1 MASNKPS
8 FIDTPNLWEALAQL
22 PRQPLAEFPTPLSPM
37 RRLSRAIGG
46 LELWL
51 KRDDLIG
58 FGLGG
63 NKVRGLELLVADAM
77 AQGAE
82 VLVTGA
88 AAGAKAALF
97 LTSVA

>member
-1 MASNKPS
+1 MASGKRS
-8 FIDTPNLWEALAQL
+8 FIGPPNPWEALARL
-22 PRQPLAEFPTPLSPM
+22 RRQPLAEFPTPLSPM

-46 LELWL
+46 SEIWF
-51 KRDDLIG
+51 KRDDLIS

-77 AQGAE
+77 AKGAE

-88 AAGAKAALF
+88 GAQ
-97 LTSVA
+97 SNHV

>member
-1 MASNKPS
+1 
-8 FIDTPNLWEALAQL
+8 
-22 PRQPLAEFPTPLSPM
+22 M

-46 LELWL
+46 LEIWF
-51 KRDDLIG
+51 KRDDLSIS

-88 AAGAKAALF
+88 EVQ
-97 LTSVA
+97 S